1 MSMLGRKRLLEL
13 ASKAAY
19 RKFLTNT
26 LILRQ
31 EDNPTN
37 IYFVK
42 SGRIKVLRKVD
53 FRVPQ
58 NRQDAN
64 DPDYLIRSPNKQDYE
79 SKLVES
85 KLLEIDELTNGD
97 FFAEYAAIL
106 KEPIKFSVVTIVPV
120 EVFVIDIGDFFQ
132 LGKGFA
138 EAFLKFSKVIPD
150 DVELRKALVEMTRWT
165 NFKQDMVKS
174 IKATQINRNQTF
186 DMQLR
191 RPA

>member
-1 MSMLGRKRLLEL
+1 MLGRKRLLEL

-58 NRQDAN
+58 NRQDEN

>member
-1 MSMLGRKRLLEL
+1 MSMLGRKRLLDL

-186 DMQLR
+186 DM
-191 RPA
+191 

>member
-1 MSMLGRKRLLEL
+1 MLGRKRLLEL